1 MMLYLCRHAA
11 AADAGSDGTDAT
23 RPLTAE
29 GRRDFKR
36 AVRGLRRL
44 NVRLNYILASP
55 LTRAQQTADI
65 MLHELGEHIPAE
77 PGIIISASL
86 APPGRLESFVSE
98 LRDLAGTAFSVAAVG
113 HEPILSR
120 WIGQICFDS
129 PGRCRMKKGAIAAI
143 EFDPHTGTGELAFL
157 LQPGA
162 LRKL

>member
-11 AADAGSDGTDAT
+11 AADVGSDGTDAT

-29 GRRDFKR
+29 GRRDFAR
-36 AVRGLRRL
+36 AMRGLARL
-44 NVRLNYILASP
+44 NVRLDFVLASP

-65 MLHELGEHIPAE
+65 MLCKLGEHSA
-77 PGIIISASL
+77 PGSRPMISQSL
-86 APPGRLESFVSE
+86 APPGRLDAFILE
-98 LRDLAGTAFSVAAVG
+98 LRRLPEAAQSVAAVG
-113 HEPILSR
+113 HEPILSQ
-120 WIGQICFDS
+120 WIGRICFDS
-129 PGRCRMKKGAIAAI
+129 SGRCRMKKGAIAAI

>member
-11 AADAGSDGTDAT
+11 AADVGSDGTDAT
-23 RPLTAE
+23 RPLTAQ
-29 GRRDFKR
+29 GRHDFKR
-36 AVRGLRRL
+36 AMRGLSRL
-44 NVRLNYILASP
+44 DVRLNCVLASP

-65 MLHELGEHIPAE
+65 MLRELGEHLPAE
-77 PGIIISASL
+77 QSVIISASL
-86 APPGRLESFVSE
+86 APPGRLDAFVSE
-98 LRDLAGTAFSVAAVG
+98 LRGLAEAAFSVAAVG